1 MKFDE
6 GKIYIK
12 SEDTEK
18 EIDFLQS
25 KLQEHGINMSLVEAW
40 AKGGE
45 GATDIAEKI
54 VKKYIANYKK

>member
-18 EIDFLQS
+18 EIERSQ
-25 KLQEHGINMSLVEAW
+25 
-40 AKGGE
+40 
-45 GATDIAEKI
+45 IAQIKT
-54 VKKYIANYKK
+54 KYNW